1 MGRQSKGPR
10 LYLQPAR
17 RDRYGAVVEVPV
29 WVIRDGTIKRSTGCV
44 ENQRGLAEV
53 ALVDYARGRAPDK
66 TYYVYFLSA
75 KSENF
80 PVKIGITEA
89 RAGRFRTIQNAL
101 PFEVEVIGMV
111 PVKDPIFERR
121 LHRQFAGSR
130 LRGEWFARSPELL
143 AAIEKLTTDGGGA

>member
-17 RDRYGAVVEVPV
+17 RDEYGQIRETAV
-29 WVIRDGTIKRSTGCV
+29 WVIRDGTIKRSTGCA
-44 ENQRGLAEV
+44 ENQRDLADV
-53 ALVDYARGRAPDK
+53 ALADYARGRAPDK

-80 PVKIGITEA
+80 PVKIGITES
-89 RAGRFRTIQNAL
+89 RAGRFRSIQGAL

-121 LHRQFAGSR
+121 LHRQFAGQR
-130 LRGEWFARSPELL
+130 LKGEWFTRSPELL
-143 AAIEKLTTDGGGA
+143 AAIEKLTAEHGGA

>member
-1 MGRQSKGPR
+1 MGRQAKGPR

-17 RDRYGAVVEVPV
+17 RDQYGAVLEAPV
-29 WVIRDGTIKRSTGCV
+29 WVIRDGSIKRSTGCA
-44 ENQRGLAEV
+44 ENQRELAEV
-53 ALVDYARGRAPDK
+53 ALADYARGRAPDK

-80 PVKIGITEA
+80 PVKIGITET
-89 RAGRFRTIQNAL
+89 RAGRFRSIQSAL

-130 LRGEWFARSPELL
+130 LQGEWFTRSPELL
-143 AAIEKLTTDGGGA
+143 AAIEKLTAENLGA